1 MPQETKSKTPLAGDQ
16 PLQHHTADASDPA
29 ALRKAIELAVDYRG
43 DVTITRASSGES
55 VECFIFDVKQ
65 SDDPTEMR
73 IRALQKDS
81 DDRLTV
87 ALSDVAS
94 ITFTGRDTAAGKSFD
109 TWMRKYVAKKLAG
122 ETASIES
129 ESLD

>member
-1 MPQETKSKTPLAGDQ
+1 MPQETKSKSPLDSDEAI
-16 PLQHHTADASDPA
+16 QHHRADASDPA

-43 DVTITRASSGES
+43 DVTITLASSGNA
-55 VECFIFDVKQ
+55 VECFIFDVKHA
-65 SDDPTEMR
+65 DDPTQMCL
-73 IRALQKDS
+73 RAIPKDS

-94 ITFTGRDTAAGKSFD
+94 IEFTGKDTAAGKSFD

-122 ETASIES
+122 EHASIES
-129 ESLD
+129 ESLE